1 MVITFVGPSG
11 KVGTL
16 ALALF
21 WGLGPGGLAQR
32 VLVLLRLLVRMRPLE

>member
-21 WGLGPGGLAQR
+21 WGLGPGGLAQI
-32 VLVLLRLLVRMRPLE
+32 VLVLRLLVRMRPLE